1 MEDREM
7 LRFIPILA
15 LVILLIGCG
24 QKPTQV
30 AKAQKD
36 PKIAAI
42 EDRISKTTP
51 EGKTVVDKVKA
62 MKPEVNEQLSTKTL
76 DEMVEEY
83 AKNKGAY
90 NITPIGWEASQKK
103 LLAGEKQGRWK
114 VVFNYQDWQK
124 QLLAAE
130 WEYNSD
136 TNKLYPFE
144 KDNAPGFWSNEG
156 AAQGKKGKK

>member
-1 MEDREM
+1 M
-7 LRFIPILA
+7 LRFIPVLA
-15 LVILLIGCG
+15 LVILLIACD
-24 QKPTQV
+24 QKPPTQV

-42 EDRISKTTP
+42 EDRVSKTTP
-51 EGKTVVDKVKA
+51 EGKTVIDKVKG
-62 MKPEVNEQLSTKTL
+62 MKPEVNEQLSTKTV
-76 DEMVEEY
+76 DEMVEDY

-90 NITPIGWEASQKK
+90 NINPIGWEASQKK
-103 LLAGEKQGRWK
+103 LLAGEKAGRWK

-130 WEYNSD
+130 WEYNAD
-136 TNKLYPFE
+136 TNKVYPFE

>member
-1 MEDREM
+1 M
-7 LRFIPILA
+7 LRFISVMA
-15 LVILLIGCG
+15 LVLLLIGCDH
-24 QKPTQV
+24 KPTQV

-42 EDRISKTTP
+42 EDRISKTTT
-51 EGKTVVDKVKA
+51 EGKAVIDKAKA

-90 NITPIGWEASQKK
+90 NINPIGWEASQKK
-103 LLAGEKQGRWK
+103 LLPGEKQGRWK
-114 VVFNYQDWQK
+114 LVFNYQDWQK

-130 WEYNSD
+130 WEFNSD

-144 KDNAPGFWSNEG
+144 KDNAPGFWSSEG
-156 AAQGKKGKK
+156 APAQGKKGKK